1 MTEFDLKNWLHTTSV
16 VWELSLPG
24 LNFWLGN
31 TLAYIILH
39 LQKFAASTVQTAS
52 YLQGGERAR
61 ERGNLDGWMWWWL
74 GLCKGGAR
82 VGLHSGSSQ
91 QEGSLL
97 APVLLCSAPCSSR
110 KGHIWGISSS
120 LPEAVE

>member
-39 LQKFAASTVQTAS
+39 LQKFAASALQTATCREENS
-52 YLQGGERAR
+52 QTEGQPEWLDVGVVRALQGG
-61 ERGNLDGWMWWWL
+61 GVSM
-74 GLCKGGAR
+74 
-82 VGLHSGSSQ
+82 GLHSSS
-91 QEGSLL
+91 
-97 APVLLCSAPCSSR
+97 PCSRRAPHWPLSCSVQF
-110 KGHIWGISSS
+110 HA
-120 LPEAVE
+120 PA

>member
-39 LQKFAASTVQTAS
+39 LQKFAASTVQTATCREENGPERGATWMAGCG
-52 YLQGGERAR
+52 GGE
-61 ERGNLDGWMWWWL
+61 
-74 GLCKGGAR
+74 
-82 VGLHSGSSQ
+82 GSAK
-91 QEGSLL
+91 EG
-97 APVLLCSAPCSSR
+97 
-110 KGHIWGISSS
+110 
-120 LPEAVE
+120 